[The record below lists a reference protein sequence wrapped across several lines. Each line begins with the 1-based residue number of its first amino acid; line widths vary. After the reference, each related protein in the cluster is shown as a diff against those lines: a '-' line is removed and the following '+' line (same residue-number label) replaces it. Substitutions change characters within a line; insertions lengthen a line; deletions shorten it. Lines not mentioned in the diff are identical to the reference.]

1 MIDIRFISSVEL
13 QKVMADL
20 GERLTEEE
28 VQTNKKINTK
38 RKKNENI
45 RREIKHKYMKSL
57 ALIQTRIMY
66 SGPVQP
72 ILKVEEMMRWADKDG
87 DGKVFLICEKYQPH
101 EYLPEI
107 CPFCFQFRCLQIGL
121 KEFSSMMSSSAK
133 ETRQK

>member
-1 MIDIRFISSVEL
+1 MINIRFISSVEL

-28 VQTNKKINTK
+28 VQTNKKMNIKKIMRMK
-38 RKKNENI
+38 RYIEKYN
-45 RREIKHKYMKSL
+45 HKYMYSL
-57 ALIQTRIMY
+57 ALIQTRSMY

-107 CPFCFQFRCLQIGL
+107 CLFL
-121 KEFSSMMSSSAK
+121 FSISMF
-133 ETRQK
+133 TDRP

>member
-1 MIDIRFISSVEL
+1 MINIRFISSVEL

-38 RKKNENI
+38 REKNEKY
-45 RREIKHKYMKSL
+45 KHKYMKSL
-57 ALIQTRIMY
+57 ALIQTRFMY
-66 SGPVQP
+66 SGSVQP

-107 CPFCFQFRCLQIGL
+107 CLFCFQFRCLQIGL

>member
-1 MIDIRFISSVEL
+1 MITIRFISSVEVH
-13 QKVMADL
+13 KVMADL

-28 VQTNKKINTK
+28 VQTNKKMNTK
-38 RKKNENI
+38 RMKMKKYKEKY
-45 RREIKHKYMKSL
+45 KHKYMKSL

-107 CPFCFQFRCLQIGL
+107 CLFL
-121 KEFSSMMSSSAK
+121 FSISMF
-133 ETRQK
+133 TDRP